1 MRQPAA
7 VEQGEVGDRRLNLPP
22 LWLSICAV
30 TAAITVAFG
39 VSRWMDHFTSNP
51 NAEDFSLHVVAAHV
65 GTSQGWSH
73 IYDLELMKAA
83 SLALTGR
90 PIDTTHVF
98 MSPPPT
104 AWMVVPLIGLPVPT
118 GYAIWTLVSLAALVA
133 AWWLI
138 WKPNESPGAA
148 GSSWGRLSGSRF
160 ARVTVLL
167 VSLAVWPVHYQF
179 WLGQWVV
186 ACLAL
191 LAVSWW
197 LLERD
202 RQFLAGIVLA
212 IPFFFRPQDALLLPL
227 ALLVSGRW
235 KPVAAFAVTGSVVG
249 ALTAVSLGWSGISAW
264 LSLLAQIKAD
274 PSQAPLTYSVIFG
287 QGWLTTGIEVTLGIA
302 ALALAWYRR
311 DRLDLVF
318 ALGLVGS
325 TASATYLHEY
335 DVAILVLAAWIVLRS
350 RPSLPQQVWLIVG
363 IAAAQFISL
372 GMPIPMLLWEP
383 GWIALLGLEPLL
395 KRLDVRRS
403 AGRVPSS
410 SLGEAAVP

>member
-1 MRQPAA
+1 MSRPAA
-7 VEQGEVGDRRLNLPP
+7 VEQREMRAQRVDLPP
-22 LWLSICAV
+22 LWLAACAV
-30 TAAITVAFG
+30 TSAITVAFG
-39 VSRWMDHFTSNP
+39 VGRWMDHFKSNP

-83 SLALTGR
+83 SIALTGR

-104 AWMVVPLIGLPVPT
+104 AWMVVPLVGLPVPT
-118 GYAIWTLVSLAALVA
+118 GYAIWTLMSLAALIG
-133 AWWLI
+133 AWWLVW
-138 WKPNESPGAA
+138 WKPKPISSGAL
-148 GSSWGRLSGSRF
+148 SRSRL

-167 VSLAVWPVHYQF
+167 VSLAIWPMHYQF
-179 WLGQWVV
+179 WLGQWVA

-202 RQFLAGIVLA
+202 RQVLAGIVLA
-212 IPFFFRPQDALLLPL
+212 VPFFFRPQDALLLPV

-235 KPVAAFAVTGSVVG
+235 KPVAAFAGTGCVIG
-249 ALTAVSLGWSGISAW
+249 ALTAASLGWSGISTW
-264 LSLLAQIKAD
+264 LSIIAQIKAD

-287 QGWLTTGIEVTLGIA
+287 QGWFATGIEVALGIA

-311 DRLDLVF
+311 ARLDLVF

-363 IAAAQFISL
+363 IVAAQFISI
-372 GMPIPMLLWEP
+372 GMPIPMLVWEP
-383 GWIALLGLEPLL
+383 GWIALLGLEPFLQ
-395 KRLDVRRS
+395 KLDVRRS
-403 AGRVPSS
+403 AARLQAS
-410 SLGEAAVP
+410 